1 MDGRVEFQD
10 GALKRQLQEIGRR
23 AEDLTPL
30 MDMIG
35 PRLRDAARNR
45 IASTNVGPDGVPWP
59 VSFRAKTEG
68 GKTLLD
74 TTDLSESLTWRASAR
89 EVEIGSNLIYAAI
102 HQFGGDIVPVSAGA
116 LTFRLAN
123 GQMVTCGKVTIPARP
138 YLGVSD
144 EDEVI
149 LTDLALTYLAG
160 EPDVD

>member
-1 MDGRVEFQD
+1 MDSRVEFQD

-35 PRLRDAARNR
+35 SHLAGSAQGRIGGSNTAPDGTPWPPSLRARETGGRTLYDQGRLRDS
-45 IASTNVGPDGVPWP
+45 ITH
-59 VSFRAKTEG
+59 
-68 GKTLLD
+68 
-74 TTDLSESLTWRASAR
+74 RASAR

-123 GQMVTCGKVTIPARP
+123 GQMVTCGKVTISARP

-160 EPDVD
+160 EPDVA